1 MAWIRGWAVVA
12 RAQPLRPDPESAITR
27 YRLTLEVH
35 RDGVEPYPVTRN
47 VTVRRGLPVGQGS
60 VLAVDISARNPEK
73 VKVDWHRT
81 ATEPH
86 PDRLRGRGSGTPRR
100 GTDVESTL
108 HRMLNGSGG
117 DGPLM
122 PPGARRRSEDP
133 HRADRI
139 DQLERLA
146 ALKESGA
153 LSDEEFEAEKRRLL
167 DD

>member
-1 MAWIRGWAVVA
+1 MASIRGWAVVT
-12 RAQPLRPDPESAITR
+12 RAQPLPANPDSAARPYQLSM
-27 YRLTLEVH
+27 EVH
-35 RDGVEPYPVTRN
+35 RDGAEPYSVTQK
-47 VTVRRGLPVGQGS
+47 VTVRRGRWLGQGS
-60 VLAVDISARNPEK
+60 VLAVDISARDPEK